1 MNEYVNFG
9 NGGSSGGGGGGGG
22 GGGIIG
28 KGGKW
33 LLFLRLHTTWY
44 GFQELKNTYH
54 KYKK

>member
-1 MNEYVNFG
+1 
-9 NGGSSGGGGGGGG
+9 
-22 GGGIIG
+22 
-28 KGGKW
+28 